1 MSVKKVAKKTQVKK
15 ATNQSDHHDQLA
27 PANKIPVAKWMVEN
41 TSLTFNQIALSTGL
55 DIIEVKAIADGFAGN
70 SAPNVNPVL
79 RGYFLEEDIKNAEQ
93 DQVSIPSYIPNVT
106 SLFTISNKASKS
118 KYTPVVVRYNR
129 ISAAMWIFNEFP
141 KVPAPKVIKF
151 LSIAKNIAESIK
163 SKTYKNVYNLEAKD
177 PVLLN
182 LCTTEEL
189 AAFTDENKSYKL
201 SNQ

>member
-1 MSVKKVAKKTQVKK
+1 MSVKKVVKKTQINNV
-15 ATNQSDHHDQLA
+15 AGQDNDRQHLA

-41 TSLTFNQIALSTGL
+41 TSLTFNQIALCTGL

-70 SAPNVNPVL
+70 SVPNVNPIV
-79 RGYFLEEDIKNAEQ
+79 RGYFLEEEIKKAEQ
-93 DQVSIPSYIPNVT
+93 DQALIPSYIPNVT
-106 SLFTISNKASKS
+106 SLFSISTKAAKS

-182 LCTTEEL
+182 LCTTDEL
-189 AAFTDENKSYKL
+189 AAFTEENKSYKA
-201 SNQ
+201 NN